1 MGDLFNKNFLISFL
15 LCILIMMAW
24 SKWLMPPLPTQ
35 ETTTQNTAFEKTE
48 TAQPTTQIVVPT
60 YNTPTTV
67 VQTGWHF
74 LNVPS
79 TDDAILGSIDQTTGF
94 KAEVIISSKTGSIR
108 ACTLSEH
115 KLICEDE
122 SIRYPLLKEITFK
135 NGTTLDSFRLSKM
148 VINGRTE
155 LFDLSD
161 DIWRIDP
168 IQTNNNNASQTIV
181 CTATLVDS
189 NNAPILNIQ
198 KKYTYK
204 KENYEL
210 DFELT
215 LFNQTQNPI
224 SVASIDMQGPVGF
237 IKADTRMDQRSVT
250 VGFVKSEN
258 RISAEQ
264 ERNSTSPTDDS
275 VLLEKPD
282 DTHLSWIGG
291 TNKFFAAVLRPLPQT
306 NQKYVDF
313 IADEK
318 VHAVIKA
325 QDPDDASQNILS
337 SQFKL
342 NTSMPIAVSGIN
354 NYKFK
359 IYLGAIDP
367 RIFADEKYGLQF
379 FDYHNLEPAVGCNF
393 CAFEWLTTG
402 LMTML
407 DILYSIFF
415 HNYGI
420 AIIILV
426 ILVRIVLHPLTKK
439 GQISMMGMQKIAPQM
454 EELKNKYG
462 DDQKLMQ
469 KKTMELY
476 REAGFNPVMG
486 CLPMLLQMP
495 IWIGLYT
502 AVGSYIAIRHE
513 GLFPTGFFP
522 GGFNWINDLSA
533 PDRLIPFSALGI
545 TPFELPLLGT
555 IDAFNLLPFLLAIG
569 MYLQQKLM
577 TPATTTTMSSQM
589 EQQQKMMKI
598 MMPIMMLL
606 FLYIAPSGINL
617 YIMASTFGGV
627 IEQKVIR
634 KHIKKQEEL
643 EKKQPVVVD
652 RPKRKKK

>member
-1 MGDLFNKNFLISFL
+1 
-15 LCILIMMAW
+15 MMAW
-24 SKWLMPPLPTQ
+24 NQFFMPPLPPQ
-35 ETTTQNTAFEKTE
+35 GETTQRVPIVQPKALAV
-48 TAQPTTQIVVPT
+48 AQVASPNKSNTTQAHAK
-60 YNTPTTV
+60 
-67 VQTGWHF
+67 GWHF
-74 LNVPS
+74 LNAPS
-79 TDDAILGSIDQTTGF
+79 TENITLGSKDKSTGY
-94 KAEVIISSKTGSIR
+94 KAEIIISSKTSAIN

-115 KLICEDE
+115 KLVCEDE
-122 SIRYPLLKEITFK
+122 SIRYPLLKEVTLK
-135 NGTTLDSFRLSKM
+135 NGLTLDSYRLGTM

-155 LFDLSD
+155 TFDLSG
-161 DIWRIDP
+161 DIWRIGSL
-168 IQTNNNNASQTIV
+168 QTNNGIQNLT
-181 CTATLVDS
+181 CTAVIVDT
-189 NNAPILNIQ
+189 NKVPMLEIQ
-198 KKYTYK
+198 KTYTYSK
-204 KENYEL
+204 NNYEL
-210 DFELT
+210 DFALT
-215 LFNQTQNPI
+215 VVNKTNQPI
-224 SVASIDMQGPVGF
+224 TVASIDVQGAVGF
-237 IKADTRMDQRSVT
+237 LKEDARMDQRSVT
-250 VGFVKSEN
+250 VGFVNSDN

-275 VLLEKPD
+275 VLLEKPKG
-282 DTHLSWIGG
+282 THLSWIGG
-291 TNKFFAAVLRPLPQT
+291 TNKFFAAVIRPLPQT
-306 NQKYVDF
+306 NATYVDF
-313 IADEK
+313 ILDDK

-325 QDPDDASQNILS
+325 QNPDDASQNVLS

-342 NTSMPIAVSGIN
+342 NTSMPIQASGVN
-354 NYKFK
+354 NYNFK
-359 IYLGAIDP
+359 IYLGAIDD
-367 RIFADEKYGLQF
+367 RIFNDEKNGLLYS
-379 FDYHNLEPAVGCNF
+379 DYHNLAPAVGCTF
-393 CAFEWLTTG
+393 CAFGWLTTG

-407 DILYSIFF
+407 DTLHSIFF

-426 ILVRIVLHPLTKK
+426 ILVRIILHPLTKK

-454 EELKNKYG
+454 EELKKKYG
-462 DDQKLMQ
+462 KDQKLMQ
-469 KKTMELY
+469 QKTMEMY

-502 AVGSYIAIRHE
+502 AVGSYVAIRHE

-522 GGFNWINDLSA
+522 GTFNWINDLSA
-533 PDRLIPFSALGI
+533 PDRLIPFSAIGI
-545 TPFELPLLGT
+545 TPFDLPLLGN

-577 TPATTTTMSSQM
+577 TPATTSTVSSQM

-634 KHIKKQEEL
+634 KHIKEQEER
-643 EKKQPVVVD
+643 EKNNPTVVD